1 MIAQNDIPYK
11 ITSTMVDKFK
21 SKNRLQLLLMYK
33 TRTIAKTNKKVEVKQ
48 KERKKERKK
57 GKHPF
62 GFKFVVAFVL
72 YVLVV
77 ILMLHMTL
85 RWEMIGGEMQLNES
99 GEQKLD

>member
-33 TRTIAKTNKKVEVKQ
+33 TRTIAKTNKKVGVK
-48 KERKKERKK
+48 KKERKK